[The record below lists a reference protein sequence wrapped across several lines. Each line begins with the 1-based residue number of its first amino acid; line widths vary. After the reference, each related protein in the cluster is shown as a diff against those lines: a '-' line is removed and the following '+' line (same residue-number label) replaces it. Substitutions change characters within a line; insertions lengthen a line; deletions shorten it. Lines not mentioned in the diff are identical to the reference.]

1 MGLFKKMF
9 GGSTVHETI
18 DLQRKLLDS
27 LPEILGDIE
36 SEFWDGVSDA
46 VEEIRQD
53 EAGDGEDRLM
63 TFGAVLQQL
72 TTYMGRE
79 AQDRIEK
86 KRAEI
91 LSESN
96 GVEDIDLSKVT
107 LQ

>member
-9 GGSTVHETI
+9 GESTVHETI

-36 SEFWDGVSDA
+36 SEFWDGVADA

-53 EAGDGEDRLM
+53 ESGDVEDRLM
-63 TFGAVLQQL
+63 TFGAVLQHL
-72 TTYMGRE
+72 TTYMGNE
-79 AQDRIEK
+79 AQVRIEK

-91 LSESN
+91 LAEFSGTES
-96 GVEDIDLSKVT
+96 IDLSKVT